1 MTRPIKLL
9 LCHMLVLGAVAAAT
23 VLQRLMLLALMAI
36 ACIILC
42 WEQESKPSLKRSL
55 SFLSVDFDVLL
66 SDPTTG
72 LYFGIS
78 QDQPSDFHVE
88 LESALG
94 HLYTMDGGQGSHLN
108 STNIAHPKLDRVLS
122 SFVKEQAL
130 TAPPVDAG
138 AMPEA
143 EDIANRVKK
152 LRLLDEEGA
161 PIQVCTYSRSS
172 AIFDLLAQF
181 LDLCHFNTAAAAIKA
196 QCREKPPPFDA
207 HLVKSFKAHL
217 DNCALLLAD
226 LEAFQPKQVDP
237 QEASVHELLDT
248 LLRKLM
254 ATGQSLSDEKLLT
267 CIDGALKSNA
277 FPKFALKDGTEGKEG
292 STLDILNTSDVD
304 AYRFWESI
312 SKETSKMEVPVL
324 PEAAE
329 AQPAVEPTPAP
340 TLAQPES
347 SAHYPPKRRNA
358 TQQEAW
364 DVNDEY
370 HDDEDPGYRIREIYE
385 AELLAELSQKLG
397 PAKSE
402 TTPAGDELSTAA
414 AEQGAEV
421 SEAANPQSPE
431 PGSDSRTRAAGEDAV
446 SEALGATP
454 QGGGD
459 REPRSASPTFGAAPV
474 EEPLEDPTVSAPP
487 PAAEGG
493 GSPLSAGVPQDLSFP
508 QTPTDQVP
516 AKPLKPHFRKDVKCP
531 CLRSAALPIPFQCHV
546 DHLSACQTQEQ
557 NPVLQGPQRRGP

>member
-1 MTRPIKLL
+1 MTLL
-9 LCHMLVLGAVAAAT
+9 PNA
-23 VLQRLMLLALMAI
+23 
-36 ACIILC
+36 
-42 WEQESKPSLKRSL
+42 
-55 SFLSVDFDVLL
+55 
-66 SDPTTG
+66 
-72 LYFGIS
+72 
-78 QDQPSDFHVE
+78 QDDC
-88 LESALG
+88 
-94 HLYTMDGGQGSHLN
+94 
-108 STNIAHPKLDRVLS
+108 ST
-122 SFVKEQAL
+122 
-130 TAPPVDAG
+130 
-138 AMPEA
+138 
-143 EDIANRVKK
+143 
-152 LRLLDEEGA
+152 
-161 PIQVCTYSRSS
+161 

-196 QCREKPPPFDA
+196 QCREKPPAFDA

-267 CIDGALKSNA
+267 CIDGALKSDA
-277 FPKFALKDGTEGKEG
+277 FPKFALTDGREGKEG
-292 STLDILNTSDVD
+292 HTLDVLNTSDVD

-312 SKETSKMEVPVL
+312 SKETSKTEVPVL

-358 TQQEAW
+358 TQQEVW

-402 TTPAGDELSTAA
+402 TPAGDELSSAA
-414 AEQGAEV
+414 AEQGAGGDV
-421 SEAANPQSPE
+421 SQETAANPQSPE
-431 PGSDSRTRAAGEDAV
+431 PGPDSRTRAAGEDAV

-459 REPRSASPTFGAAPV
+459 REPRSASPTFGGAPV
-474 EEPLEDPTVSAPP
+474 DEPVEDS
-487 PAAEGG
+487 
-493 GSPLSAGVPQDLSFP
+493 L
-508 QTPTDQVP
+508 
-516 AKPLKPHFRKDVKCP
+516 
-531 CLRSAALPIPFQCHV
+531 
-546 DHLSACQTQEQ
+546 
-557 NPVLQGPQRRGP
+557 